1 MARKV
6 EPRVLDFT
14 NVQSP
19 DEQYQELVK
28 VLRRGRPPMPDPLEV
43 KGPTTF
49 SVDKDG
55 KLRHHTKP
63 VPAFRMQR
71 ARRILWEC
79 RQRPEW
85 EYRQDSFFRHPSLMN
100 ISAVVLKQLV
110 KESEGTD
117 VRQ

>member
-1 MARKV
+1 MTRKV

-14 NVQSP
+14 NVQTP

-28 VLRRGRPPMPDPLEV
+28 ALRGGRSPIPDPLDV

-49 SVDKDG
+49 SLDQDG
-55 KLRHHTKP
+55 KLRSHARP
-63 VPAFRMQR
+63 VPKFRMER

-85 EYRQDSFFRHPSLMN
+85 AYRQDSFFRHPSLMN
-100 ISAVVLKQLV
+100 ISVVVLRRLAR
-110 KESEGTD
+110 ESEA
-117 VRQ
+117 RRA